1 MSPAPKNKYSNL
13 QNCFTYLLTYSICS
27 ISMTPTKRG
36 EHSHEIDVIPHSS
49 IGLDED
55 VIAETERDNVERANR
70 VKKF

>member
-1 MSPAPKNKYSNL
+1 
-13 QNCFTYLLTYSICS
+13 
-27 ISMTPTKRG
+27 MTPTKRG